1 MGHRAAPVSPM
12 DGNGHP
18 AGHSCAWTG
27 CVFCPM
33 GQSQPP
39 DTCLTV
45 YPKQL
50 LFHFGLKLI
59 NQGDFGESNNS
70 FCRICIILAGDMI
83 MVFVKDRTQ

>member
-1 MGHRAAPVSPM
+1 MSPV
-12 DGNGHP
+12 DGKGYP
-18 AGHSCAWTG
+18 AGHSRAWTG
-27 CVFCPM
+27 CVLCPM
-33 GQSQPP
+33 GPSQPP
-39 DTCLTV
+39 GFVTCLTV

-70 FCRICIILAGDMI
+70 FRRICIILAGDMI

>member
-1 MGHRAAPVSPM
+1 MGRVTQLGTAVPGLEVYCALWGHHSPL
-12 DGNGHP
+12 GL
-18 AGHSCAWTG
+18 SR
-27 CVFCPM
+27 VI
-33 GQSQPP
+33 
-39 DTCLTV
+39 TV

-70 FCRICIILAGDMI
+70 FRRICIILAGDTI